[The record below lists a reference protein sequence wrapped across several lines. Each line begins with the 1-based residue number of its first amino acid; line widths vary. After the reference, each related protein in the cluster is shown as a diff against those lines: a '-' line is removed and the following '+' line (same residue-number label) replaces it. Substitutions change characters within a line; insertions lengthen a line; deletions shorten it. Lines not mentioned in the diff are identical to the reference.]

1 MKIDYSLYLVT
12 GRELLPEGKV
22 YSDFLREALEGGVTV
37 VQVREKK
44 ADTAEFLHIA
54 NEIKSLCKDHGVPLI
69 INDRID
75 IALAVDADGVHLGQ
89 IDMPVHVARSL
100 LPPGKIIGVSCN
112 NVDHVKKAVEDG
124 ADYVGIGAVWATNT
138 KQLTSPVLGVRAVGP
153 LLAALD
159 GTSLKAVAIGGI
171 KSSNILRTLHGSV
184 STTGHRLDG
193 VAVVSEIVAS
203 PEPSKSARKLREAY
217 RSWSNPTRQ
226 LGEASP
232 SYTTDTIK
240 DGVVNLLR
248 VIKETKPLIH
258 QITNIVVANQSANA
272 TLALGASPIM
282 ASALEEMYDLSCVLG
297 ALLVNF
303 GTVTDKESMLAAGR
317 FANDAKKPV
326 VFDPVG
332 VGATEFRRKIAAELL
347 NTWQASVIKGNAGEL
362 AALANSEEVQ
372 AKGVDSI
379 GVGFA
384 NPATFVRDLAR
395 KERCVVALT
404 GPIDWVSDGTTVVK
418 LTNGH
423 RLLGDITGSG
433 CLVGTCVAAFCAGAW
448 ELAKNEDGETKLV
461 RGDMLIG
468 AVGGI
473 LALTIAGERAAVRSD
488 VQGSG
493 TFLPALIDELYNLT
507 PERMQQYGQV
517 EVVTV
522 HATEI

>member
-1 MKIDYSLYLVT
+1 MTVIFMMNVSTTKPIDYSLYLVT
-12 GRELLPEGKV
+12 GRELLPEGK
-22 YSDFLREALEGGVTV
+22 ALEGGVTV
-37 VQVREKK
+37 VQVREKT
-44 ADTAEFLHIA
+44 ADTAEFLQIA
-54 NEIKSLCKDHGVPLI
+54 SESKSLCKPYGVPLL

-89 IDMPVHVARSL
+89 TDMPVHVARKL
-100 LPPGKIIGVSCN
+100 LPPGKILGVSCN
-112 NVDHVKKAVEDG
+112 NVDHVRKAVDDG
-124 ADYVGIGAVWATNT
+124 VDYVGIGAVWATKT
-138 KQLTSPVLGVRAVGP
+138 KQLTSPALGVRAVGP
-153 LLAALD
+153 MLAALD
-159 GTSLKAVAIGGI
+159 GTSVKAVVIGGI

-184 STTGHRLDG
+184 STTGHGLDG

-217 RSWSNPTRQ
+217 RSWSNPIKQ
-226 LGEASP
+226 LGEVLP
-232 SYTTDTIK
+232 SYTADSIK
-240 DGVVNLLR
+240 DGVVDLLR
-248 VIKETKPLIH
+248 IIKETKPLIH

-303 GTVTDKESMLAAGR
+303 GTVTDNESMLAAGQ

-326 VFDPVG
+326 IFDPVG
-332 VGATEFRRKIAAELL
+332 VGATEFRRKTAAELL
-347 NTWQASVIKGNAGEL
+347 NTWQASVIKGNAAEL
-362 AALANSEEVQ
+362 ASLANSEEVQ
-372 AKGVDSI
+372 AKGVDSV
-379 GVGFA
+379 GVGPA
-384 NPATFVRDLAR
+384 NPATFVKDLAR
-395 KERCVVALT
+395 KERCIVALT
-404 GPIDWVSDGTTVVK
+404 GAIDWVSDGTTVVK

-433 CLVGTCVAAFCAGAW
+433 CLVGTCIATFCAGAW
-448 ELAKNEDGETKLV
+448 ELAKNEDVPAKLV

-488 VQGSG
+488 VHGSG
-493 TFLPALIDELYNLT
+493 TYLPALIDELYNLT
-507 PERMQQYGQV
+507 PERVKQHGQV

-522 HATEI
+522 

>member
-1 MKIDYSLYLVT
+1 MIDYSLYLVT
-12 GRELLPEGKV
+12 GRELLPEGKA
-22 YSDFLREALEGGVTV
+22 YCDFLREALEGGVTI

-54 NEIKSLCKDHGVPLI
+54 NESKNLCTNYGVPLI
-69 INDRID
+69 INDRVD

-89 IDMPVHVARSL
+89 TDMPVRVARSL

-112 NVDHVKKAVEDG
+112 SVDHVKKAVEDG

-138 KQLTSPVLGVRAVGP
+138 KQLTSLVLGVRAVGP
-153 LLAALD
+153 LLSALD
-159 GTSLKAVAIGGI
+159 GTSVKAVAIGGI
-171 KSSNILRTLHGSV
+171 KSSNVLRTLHGSV

-193 VAVVSEIVAS
+193 VAVVSEIVS
-203 PEPSKSARKLREAY
+203 SREPCKSARTLKEVY
-217 RSWSNPTRQ
+217 RSWSNSTKQ
-226 LGEASP
+226 LGEISP
-232 SYTTDTIK
+232 PYTTEIIK
-240 DGVVNLLR
+240 DRVADLLHVV
-248 VIKETKPLIH
+248 KETKPLIH
-258 QITNIVVANQSANA
+258 QIINIVVANQSANA

-282 ASALEEMYDLSCVLG
+282 ASALEEMYDLSRVLS
-297 ALLVNF
+297 ALLINL
-303 GTVTDKESMLAAGR
+303 GTVTDNESMLTAGR

-332 VGATEFRRKIAAELL
+332 VGATEFRRKVAAELL

-362 AALANSEEVQ
+362 AALADSEEVQ

-384 NPATFVRDLAR
+384 NPAKFVRDLAR

-404 GPIDWVSDGTTVVK
+404 GAIDWVSDGTTIVK

-423 RLLGDITGSG
+423 KLLGDITGSG
-433 CLVGTCVAAFCAGAW
+433 CLVGTCIATFCAGAW
-448 ELAKNEDGETKLV
+448 ELAKNEDGAAKLV

-468 AVGGI
+468 ALGGI
-473 LALTIAGERAAVRSD
+473 LALTIAGERAAVRSN

-507 PERMQQYGQV
+507 PEKIKQDSQV
-517 EVVTV
+517 EIVTV
-522 HATEI
+522 

>member
-1 MKIDYSLYLVT
+1 MSPRDDWIDYSLYLVS
-12 GRELLPEGKV
+12 GRELLPEGK
-22 YSDFLREALEGGVTV
+22 ALEGGVTI

-54 NEIKSLCKDHGVPLI
+54 NESKHLCTDYGVPLI
-69 INDRID
+69 INDRVD

-89 IDMPVHVARSL
+89 TDMPVRVARSL

-112 NVDHVKKAVEDG
+112 SVDHVKKAVEDG

-153 LLAALD
+153 MLSALD
-159 GTSLKAVAIGGI
+159 GTSVKAVAIGGI
-171 KSSNILRTLHGSV
+171 KSSNVLRTLHGSV

-193 VAVVSEIVAS
+193 VAVVSEIVS
-203 PEPSKSARKLREAY
+203 SREPSKSARKLKEVY
-217 RSWSNPTRQ
+217 RSWSNSTQQ
-226 LGEASP
+226 LGEICP
-232 SYTTDTIK
+232 SYTTDMIK
-240 DGVVNLLR
+240 DRVADLLR
-248 VIKETKPLIH
+248 VVKETKPLIH

-272 TLALGASPIM
+272 TLALGA
-282 ASALEEMYDLSCVLG
+282 YRVLG
-297 ALLVNF
+297 ALLINL
-303 GTVTDKESMLAAGR
+303 GTVTDNESMLAAGR

-332 VGATEFRRKIAAELL
+332 VGATGFRRKVAAELL

-362 AALANSEEVQ
+362 AALADSEEVQ

-384 NPATFVRDLAR
+384 NPAKFVRDLAR

-404 GPIDWVSDGTTVVK
+404 GAIDWVSDGTTIVK

-423 RLLGDITGSG
+423 KLLGDITGSG
-433 CLVGTCVAAFCAGAW
+433 CLVGTCIATFCAGAW
-448 ELAKNEDGETKLV
+448 ELAKNEDGAAKLA

-468 AVGGI
+468 ALGGI
-473 LALTIAGERAAVRSD
+473 LALTIAGERAAGRSN

-507 PERMQQYGQV
+507 PEKLKQDSQV
-517 EVVTV
+517 EIVTV
-522 HATEI
+522 